1 MLYNLNK
8 PNTFEEAE
16 LRRNLFWAAYATE
29 RIFNAFNALSSGF
42 MDEDCSQILPRTD
55 RSQTYAPVPGRQ
67 RIIGHNVLITHP
79 KLVTD
84 SFTLY
89 IKATVILGRVKSFN
103 RSFLYTCSNGD
114 QTTEAFVNLASNS
127 DGMSG
132 GQNKPANAVTTVKP
146 QDTVEFKALDNLIGS
161 FLTSIPADLR
171 DPIGWNTGMKPDPI
185 LYMTHML
192 PHMATIASHDPHAN
206 VFSVRDISAQKI
218 LSAARAILELI
229 YKICATTYD
238 LLYLDHSSS
247 KAWFIAGVT
256 FIRFLSARTI
266 QNDEAEVACLTQ
278 ELNAVKLFLGNL
290 GDRTRIGLRQ
300 IKLLETV
307 YTMEMAAAKRGGH
320 THIAQSVALQGI
332 YLLQRFN
339 MRKPAHFE

>member
-1 MLYNLNK
+1 
-8 PNTFEEAE
+8 
-16 LRRNLFWAAYATE
+16 
-29 RIFNAFNALSSGF
+29 
-42 MDEDCSQILPRTD
+42 
-55 RSQTYAPVPGRQ
+55 
-67 RIIGHNVLITHP
+67 
-79 KLVTD
+79 
-84 SFTLY
+84 
-89 IKATVILGRVKSFN
+89 
-103 RSFLYTCSNGD
+103 
-114 QTTEAFVNLASNS
+114 
-127 DGMSG
+127 MSG
-132 GQNKPANAVTTVKP
+132 GQNKPTNAVTTVKP
-146 QDTVEFKALDNLIGS
+146 QDTAEFKALDNLIGS

-238 LLYLDHSSS
+238 LLYLNHSSS

-278 ELNAVKLFLGNL
+278 ELNAVKCACDTATVLLAGFLII
-290 GDRTRIGLRQ
+290 RPPQ

-320 THIAQSVALQGI
+320 AHIAQSVALQEVS
-332 YLLQRFN
+332 
-339 MRKPAHFE
+339 A